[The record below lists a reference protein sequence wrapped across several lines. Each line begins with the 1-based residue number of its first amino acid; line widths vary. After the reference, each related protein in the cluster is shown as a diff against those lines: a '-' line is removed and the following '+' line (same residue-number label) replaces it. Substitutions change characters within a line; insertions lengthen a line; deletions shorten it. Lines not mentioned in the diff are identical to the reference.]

1 MEISLGGAFTGV
13 AVLGNVKITGE
24 HSEREAIEAA
34 TEALQQNV
42 FVLVS
47 TGESSTYGH
56 PFGSTAVQVA
66 IDALPE
72 GKWRHFAVRV
82 G

>member
-1 MEISLGGAFTGV
+1 MEVCVTRVNFSKFANVFSTELS
-13 AVLGNVKITGE
+13 VKIGGTHTWVLPIIE
-24 HSEREAIEAA
+24 HQFEVID
-34 TEALQQNV
+34 
-42 FVLVS
+42 
-47 TGESSTYGH
+47 TGESSNYGH